1 MSIFTKK
8 DYNSSNGMQSS
19 VFGPPIWH
27 TLHIISFNY
36 PVNPT
41 DLDKEHYT
49 NFILS
54 FEHVLPCIYCRIN
67 YKKNLESAKFNP
79 SVMKNRESFSRFI
92 HRLHNCVNETLGKKI
107 KISYEEVRDRYE
119 HFRSRCTE
127 TEDSDKI
134 IKQQLIDKNEKGC
147 NDSLYGTK
155 SKCIIQIVPKTSKS
169 ETFKM
174 NPKCKAKK
182 KSLKK

>member
-36 PVNPT
+36 PVNPS
-41 DLDKEHYT
+41 DLDKKHYT

-79 SVMKNRESFSRFI
+79 SVMKNRETFSRFV

-127 TEDSDKI
+127 SEDSDKI
-134 IKQQLIDKNEKGC
+134 IKQQLINKNEKGC

-155 SKCIIQIVPKTSKS
+155 SKCIIQIVPKASKS

-182 KSLKK
+182 KSSKK